1 MTEASARTAAAGRR
15 PGCPAAEP
23 VRVAASA
30 DEVRRCWTLLHELRP
45 HLASADAAAAAWA
58 AQVVEGYRLAYL
70 QPDGEPV
77 AAIGY
82 RRMTTLAWGR
92 VLYIDDLVVDPRHR
106 GRGLGTILMGHA
118 FSTAKAER
126 CDEVH
131 LDSGFA
137 RHAAHRLYLHHGME
151 LRCHHFARA
160 VGDE

>member
-1 MTEASARTAAAGRR
+1 VTEASARNAAVGRL
-15 PGCPAAEP
+15 PGGPADLPVWVAHSAE
-23 VRVAASA
+23 
-30 DEVRRCWTLLHELRP
+30 EVRRCGALLRELRP
-45 HLASADAAAAAWA
+45 HLGSADAVVTAWEV
-58 AQVVEGYRLAYL
+58 QVREGYRLAYL

-92 VLYIDDLVVDPRHR
+92 VLYIDDLVVDPRQR

-118 FSTAKAER
+118 FSAAKAEG

-160 VGDE
+160 VGEE